1 MNERVADRVSE
12 LRTTLMQIKCSSLHV
27 STYFEYVT
35 DVLRARVA
43 TDVSKLDCWIL
54 LRTTGV
60 SERPGKSDAPLT
72 SVLSVSS
79 QL

>member
-12 LRTTLMQIKCSSLHV
+12 LRTLMQINCSSLHL
-27 STYFEYVT
+27 STRFEHVT

-43 TDVSKLDCWIL
+43 ADVSELDCWIL

-60 SERPGKSDAPLT
+60 SS
-72 SVLSVSS
+72 SVHAKATRRSRVYSV
-79 QL
+79 